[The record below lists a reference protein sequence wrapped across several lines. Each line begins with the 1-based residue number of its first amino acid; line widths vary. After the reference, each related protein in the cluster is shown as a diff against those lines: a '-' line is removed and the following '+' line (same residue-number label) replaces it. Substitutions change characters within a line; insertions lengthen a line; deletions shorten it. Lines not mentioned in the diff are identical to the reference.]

1 MSTPL
6 ISIRNLKKSYGSG
19 ASTNEVLKGINLDI
33 YPGQIIGYIGPNG
46 AGKSTTVKILSGILS
61 DFEGDIEVLGYNL
74 RTQSLEIKKHIGY
87 VPEVGAIYELLS
99 PNEYLGFIGNLYEIE
114 EETLK
119 TRIGHLLTLFGM
131 EKHAD
136 QRMDTFSK
144 GMKQKILIISGIIN
158 NPDILF
164 LDEPLSG
171 LDANAVILVK
181 ELLVKLV
188 SEGKTIFY
196 SSHLM
201 DVVEKISD
209 RIILINNGNVVADG
223 SFETLKTENAGTL
236 EKLFA
241 QLTGN
246 ESNSFNSE
254 VLNKAFGEQ

>member
-1 MSTPL
+1 MNTPL
-6 ISIRNLKKSYGSG
+6 ISIRNLKKSYGNG
-19 ASTNEVLKGINLDI
+19 NNVNEVLKGINLDI
-33 YPGQIIGYIGPNG
+33 FPGQIIGYIGPNG

-61 DFEGDIEVLGYNL
+61 GFEGDVQVLGYDL
-74 RTQSLEIKKHIGY
+74 RTQSIEIKRRIGY
-87 VPEVGAIYELLS
+87 VPEIGALYDLLT
-99 PNEYLGFIGNLYEIE
+99 PNEYLNFIGSLYSIE
-114 EETLK
+114 EEALQA
-119 TRIGHLLTLFGM
+119 RIGHLLTFFGM
-131 EKHAD
+131 DQHAD

-181 ELLVKLV
+181 ELLIRLAA
-188 SEGKTIFY
+188 EGKTVFY

-201 DVVEKISD
+201 DVVEKISH
-209 RIILINNGNVVADG
+209 RIILINNGIVVADG
-223 SFETLKTENAGTL
+223 SFETLKTENAETL

-246 ESNSFNSE
+246 EATEFNAE
-254 VLNKAFGEQ
+254 IFNKAFGER